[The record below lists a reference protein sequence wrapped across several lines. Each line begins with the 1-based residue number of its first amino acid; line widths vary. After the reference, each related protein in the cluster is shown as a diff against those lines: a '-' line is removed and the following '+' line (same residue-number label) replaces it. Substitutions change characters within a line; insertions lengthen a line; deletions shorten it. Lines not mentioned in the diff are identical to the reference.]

1 MVMNFLQRS
10 CFKRKYTS
18 YQINLYDFLE
28 ETDRALFKKISSA
41 YARPPFVSFP
51 SQNKRKFCAPPNS

>member
-1 MVMNFLQRS
+1 MVMNFLQRT

-41 YARPPFVSFP
+41 HARPPFVSFP
-51 SQNKRKFCAPPNS
+51 PQNQRKFCTPPNS